1 MSKICILGA
10 GAMGSAFS
18 FPCGDSSHETT
29 IIGTQL
35 ENNFIDE
42 LKKNKRFHPSLNCS
56 IPDSINLIQFN
67 EFNFLKDNN
76 IDLLVIGV
84 SSKGIEWIAD
94 QLSKVY
100 QNKEIPPLLMLTK
113 GLSINNNNYEVLVDK
128 LKRLFKIKGINKVD
142 ISAVAGPCLASGLA
156 NRIHTSVI
164 IANEDI
170 NAAKKLTNL
179 FKAEYYHTSYSDD
192 LIGVEVCAAIKNIFS
207 MVIGASKGIC
217 SDKVS
222 DPIKEK
228 NYLNT
233 ASALINQSI
242 YEMEIFTEYL
252 NGKKQTVIG
261 LAGLGDLYVS
271 SGGGRNSKMGSYL
284 GDGIIFS
291 QAKKTKMEKITIE
304 GADLIYE
311 IGEKVKKDFN
321 DKKLPLFIGM
331 INAILEDK
339 KLVIKWENFNS

>member
-271 SGGGRNSKMGSYL
+271 SGGGRNSKMGS
-284 GDGIIFS
+284 
-291 QAKKTKMEKITIE
+291 
-304 GADLIYE
+304 
-311 IGEKVKKDFN
+311 
-321 DKKLPLFIGM
+321 
-331 INAILEDK
+331 
-339 KLVIKWENFNS
+339 